1 MSGMNRNAVPKSRR
15 QWKRVCTDSEV
26 KLMGKDKVRKKRKRR
41 NLGGDFLFMKR

>member
-15 QWKRVCTDSEV
+15 RWKKVCTDSEV
-26 KLMGKDKVRKKRKRR
+26 KLMGRDKVRKRRKRK